1 MKIKQP
7 LLKAT
12 APALALGLAFGAQ
25 ADAEAANV
33 KTAVQASVG
42 TEAAVKEKSGGSIL
56 HRLNPVEK
64 RVSSIESELAIV
76 ASGLESTE
84 TLTSEEYDGYLSQ
97 LNSLLNRT
105 NAATNQLNA
114 VAKKSGE
121 ETPEVIEVE
130 NKISDVV
137 TQVLDTQ
144 NLLGT
149 IEIVPETPELELPE
163 EGTVEEPIA
172 PVEEGTDETEVPE
185 EDTTETATPE
195 EGTVE
200 EPVAPVEEGTDET
213 EVPEEETTETT
224 TPEETVEEPAVPVEE
239 GTDEVEAPGENT
251 EETAPAVETDE
262 TAGDTVLP

>member
-42 TEAAVKEKSGGSIL
+42 TEAAAKEKSGGSIL
-56 HRLNPVEK
+56 HRLNPIEK

-76 ASGLESTE
+76 VSGLESTE
-84 TLTSEEYDGYLSQ
+84 TLTSEEYDGYLSK

-121 ETPEVIEVE
+121 DAPEVIEVE
-130 NKISDVV
+130 NKIGDVV

-149 IEIVPETPELELPE
+149 IEIVPETPEVELPE
-163 EGTVEEPIA
+163 EGTVQEPAA
-172 PVEEGTDETEVPE
+172 PVEEGTDETVPE
-185 EDTTETATPE
+185 EDTTETTTPE

-200 EPVAPVEEGTDET
+200 EPAAPVEEGKDEVGAPEEDTDET
-213 EVPEEETTETT
+213 T
-224 TPEETVEEPAVPVEE
+224 APVVDDPYE
-239 GTDEVEAPGENT
+239 G
-251 EETAPAVETDE
+251 TAPAVETDE